1 MILPHVSSSLVVF
14 LVLGPRALAYS
25 KKMNNV
31 LLCSF
36 AVLAMIHGVTE
47 KVLTLFTDGGVS
59 VLTLAVIT
67 SLADEATTKLFY

>member
-14 LVLGPRALAYS
+14 LVLGPRALAYC
-25 KKMNNV
+25 V

-67 SLADEATTKLFY
+67 SLADEATTKIFY

>member
-1 MILPHVSSSLVVF
+1 
-14 LVLGPRALAYS
+14 
-25 KKMNNV
+25 MNNV

-47 KVLTLFTDGGVS
+47 KELTLFTDGGVS

-67 SLADEATTKLFY
+67 SLADEATTKIFY